1 MLLIKQ
7 RTRSR
12 SCSPGAEMLPIAAM
26 ICAFC
31 LGEFFF
37 ARSQYLTGL
46 LAFLTASIG
55 GVIVGCYLEAIAG
68 ALLKKLF
75 VKTRTRAAIPSQ
87 SRTRKPQPATSNNPT

>member
-1 MLLIKQ
+1 
-7 RTRSR
+7 
-12 SCSPGAEMLPIAAM
+12 MLPIAAM

-46 LAFLTASIG
+46 LVFLTTSVG
-55 GVIVGCYLEAIAG
+55 GVIVGCYLEAIAR

-75 VKTRTRAAIPSQ
+75 VRTRAALPSQ
-87 SRTRKPQPATSNNPT
+87 FRTRKPQPATSNNPT